1 MKSKFNC
8 SARTSAV
15 TVSVRPAQ
23 PRVGATHTYELNGTL
38 MHDVLEDGRWIT
50 KRAVP
55 ADDVHKRA
63 A

>member
-8 SARTSAV
+8 NARTSAV
-15 TVSVRPAQ
+15 TVSIRQAR
-23 PRVGATHTYELNGTL
+23 PRVGTTHTYELNGTL
-38 MHDVLEDGRWIT
+38 LHDVLEDGEWIT

-55 ADDVHKRA
+55 AGEVQKRA

>member
-1 MKSKFNC
+1 MRSKFNC
-8 SARTSAV
+8 NARTSAV
-15 TVSVRPAQ
+15 TVSVRPAEQ
-23 PRVGATHTYELNGTL
+23 RVGMTHTYELNGTL

-55 ADDVHKRA
+55 AGDVHKRA

>member
-1 MKSKFNC
+1 MKSKLDCN
-8 SARTSAV
+8 ARTSAV
-15 TVSVRPAQ
+15 TVSLRPAHS
-23 PRVGATHTYELNGTL
+23 RVGTTHTYELNGTL

-55 ADDVHKRA
+55 AGDVHKRA

>member
-8 SARTSAV
+8 NARTAAV

-23 PRVGATHTYELNGTL
+23 PRVGTNHTYELNGTL
-38 MHDVLEDGRWIT
+38 MHDVLEDGVWIT

-55 ADDVHKRA
+55 AGDMHKRA